1 MENTLCKTLQTG
13 DLLYC
18 KNRGKTTCCF
28 HNEECAKSF
37 TEVND
42 AMFNKS
48 VKFLRSPEKFV
59 SKMVQHLEY
68 DTCHVT
74 KEYDASKCHQDC
86 IKLEK
91 SSFAKN
97 CTKNGGLYKC
107 CIRYIFVG

>member
-1 MENTLCKTLQTG
+1 MWEGHEKET
-13 DLLYC
+13 
-18 KNRGKTTCCF
+18 F
-28 HNEECAKSF
+28 A
-37 TEVND
+37 
-42 AMFNKS
+42 KS
-48 VKFLRSPEKFV
+48 VKFLRSPERFV
-59 SKMVQHLEY
+59 SKLVEDLGY

-107 CIRYIFVG
+107 CIRYHFAKLLFGGKPNLGV